1 MITVCTQKTEWPHE
15 ILDNEIWVNV
25 NWNFRSYNTV
35 KIFSSLDC
43 VKTKRRLIVLS
54 KMPPFVTIY
63 LLKRSYFHIVL
74 STALLQLVN
83 HSLIRALQLVKNLS
97 SIVCLLFYLLKIVKC
112 FKDNLS
118 EAEENIL
125 FQSTP
130 VITHGSCWKTGLKWE
145 IVIKNF
151 FFFLTCSTSKADSR
165 EE

>member
-1 MITVCTQKTEWPHE
+1 M
-15 ILDNEIWVNV
+15 
-25 NWNFRSYNTV
+25 
-35 KIFSSLDC
+35 
-43 VKTKRRLIVLS
+43 LS

-130 VITHGSCWKTGLKWE
+130 VITHGSC
-145 IVIKNF
+145 
-151 FFFLTCSTSKADSR
+151 
-165 EE
+165 